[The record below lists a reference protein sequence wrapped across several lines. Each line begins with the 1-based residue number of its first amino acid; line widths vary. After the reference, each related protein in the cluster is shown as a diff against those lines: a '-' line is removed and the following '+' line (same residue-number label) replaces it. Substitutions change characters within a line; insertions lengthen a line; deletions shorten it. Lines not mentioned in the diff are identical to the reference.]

1 MTLIQEKEFKHYEHS
16 LRSIII
22 QIQQNRLLTEKQKR
36 EIFKILK
43 GENEVSKMQFSNVME
58 KRERT

>member
-22 QIQQNRLLTEKQKR
+22 QIEQNKLLTEKQKQ
-36 EIFKILK
+36 ETIKILRE
-43 GENEVSKMQFSNVME
+43 ENGHKHTNPQALQ
-58 KRERT
+58 RGQDL